1 MLASEEFQNEAVGS
15 LAKACITVRSY
26 NCVFPQLGKSEI
38 TFIAEKVLL
47 GSRTASVEL
56 VWLAP
61 ALQLSTIFKVHAFLI
76 EHDM

>member
-26 NCVFPQLGKSEI
+26 NCVFTQLGKSEI
-38 TFIAEKVLL
+38 TFIAQKVLL

-56 VWLAP
+56 NSLVGPRP
-61 ALQLSTIFKVHAFLI
+61 AALDHL
-76 EHDM
+76 